1 MNTDYIANP
10 LYDNNPFIEA
20 LPPMLAG
27 KNLIRALASIP
38 PYSDNDR
45 DRSTGERLQLL
56 SSLYEY
62 YQPLSMTIDLYCEV
76 YTALQH
82 CYGQYSVQREAAA
95 LQNDYN
101 RNDIKVMAGWV
112 VTAPQNLD
120 PKRYDDFFCSTYDFL
135 ENRYGKENVIQAIV
149 HDDEGGQPH
158 LHFCFVPVVE
168 DPKHDEGYKVCANE
182 VLDRRELRNFHPDLQ
197 RYLNEHGLED
207 AHIMTGVTKQQGG
220 NRTVAQL
227 KAERE
232 QEIKRPSLYFGE
244 ATNMQHLHF

>member
-1 MNTDYIANP
+1 MMIFLLD
-10 LYDNNPFIEA
+10 
-20 LPPMLAG
+20 
-27 KNLIRALASIP
+27 IR
-38 PYSDNDR
+38 
-45 DRSTGERLQLL
+45 
-56 SSLYEY
+56 
-62 YQPLSMTIDLYCEV
+62 
-76 YTALQH
+76 
-82 CYGQYSVQREAAA
+82 
-95 LQNDYN
+95 
-101 RNDIKVMAGWV
+101 
-112 VTAPQNLD
+112 
-120 PKRYDDFFCSTYDFL
+120 FL

-197 RYLNEHGLED
+197 RYLDEHGLED

-232 QEIKRPSLYFGE
+232 QEIKRPHCTSEKPPICSTYTFE
-244 ATNMQHLHF
+244 VHHESICTAP

>member
-1 MNTDYIANP
+1 MNPAKESEITMASVEKFSAGAVRNQLRHNRREIEHSSNLDIDPSRQGQGYVLSPDRGMTEYDYFKQRISQ
-10 LYDNNPFIEA
+10 LY
-20 LPPMLAG
+20 
-27 KNLIRALASIP
+27 
-38 PYSDNDR
+38 
-45 DRSTGERLQLL
+45 
-56 SSLYEY
+56 
-62 YQPLSMTIDLYCEV
+62 V
-76 YTALQH
+76 
-82 CYGQYSVQREAAA
+82 
-95 LQNDYN
+95 YN

-197 RYLNEHGLED
+197 RYLDEHGLED